1 MLSICC
7 RKYEQL
13 LRDFA
18 EKLTQNQTNKLTL
31 ENVNAR
37 VAEHLVAEL
46 VLLLLE
52 RVEAALALALL
63 GGQVSGELVV
73 EGLLAEQRR
82 MLAFDALV
90 SQRRERRRLGQH
102 LLFADAQAD
111 EQRLGAGL
119 ARIERL
125 LDLVVQLDLAILD
138 VLGQIL
144 NWVKR
149 KTTV

>member
-1 MLSICC
+1 M
-7 RKYEQL
+7 
-13 LRDFA
+13 
-18 EKLTQNQTNKLTL
+18 
-31 ENVNAR
+31 NAR